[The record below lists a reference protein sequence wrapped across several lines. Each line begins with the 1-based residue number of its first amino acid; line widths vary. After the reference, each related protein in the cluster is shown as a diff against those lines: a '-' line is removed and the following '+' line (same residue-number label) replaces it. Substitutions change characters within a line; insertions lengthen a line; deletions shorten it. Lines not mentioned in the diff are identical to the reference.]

1 MKVTS
6 PRECL
11 KGIDP
16 QRLKQL
22 LSKSGDFEMKGEP
35 SIKYVEP
42 ADAPRTHS
50 KQSSIHSDAMGD
62 STSQSSMNEEINGK
76 IQRLGDFVDTDA
88 VSPSL
93 NLVYS

>member
-1 MKVTS
+1 
-6 PRECL
+6 
-11 KGIDP
+11 
-16 QRLKQL
+16 
-22 LSKSGDFEMKGEP
+22 MKGEP
-35 SIKYVEP
+35 SITYVEP
-42 ADAPRTHS
+42 GDAPRPES
-50 KQSSIHSDAMGD
+50 KQSSSTHSDVKGD

>member
-1 MKVTS
+1 
-6 PRECL
+6 
-11 KGIDP
+11 
-16 QRLKQL
+16 
-22 LSKSGDFEMKGEP
+22 MKGEP